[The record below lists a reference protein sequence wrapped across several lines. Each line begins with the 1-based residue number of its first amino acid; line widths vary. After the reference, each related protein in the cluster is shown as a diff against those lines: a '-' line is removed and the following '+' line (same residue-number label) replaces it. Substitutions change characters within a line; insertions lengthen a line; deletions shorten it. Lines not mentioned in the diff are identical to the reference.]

1 MVIEKRSIADLR
13 PAAYN
18 PRKALRPG
26 DPEYEKISRSIEQF
40 GYVDP
45 IIINKDGTIIGGH
58 QRCTVLG
65 DLGYDEVDVVVVDL
79 SKTDEKALNIA
90 LNKIAGEWDEV
101 KLKELLLDLDASD
114 FDISLTG
121 YTQDD
126 LSDLVSKFD
135 IPSEAHDDGFDPDDF
150 DDTTE
155 PICRRGDIWQLGV
168 HRLMCGDST
177 DPNDIAQLMGAEQAD
192 LIITDPPY
200 NVDYGQLCEDLSN
213 RQNKERAKNN
223 GDSFI
228 DNDKMDDGAFLVF
241 LRAAYG
247 NMAEAAR
254 AGAAIYVFHADTETV
269 NFRTAMKAAGF
280 KIAECLIWEKNAFVM
295 GRQDYH
301 WRHEPILYGW
311 KEGAGHYF
319 IKDRTQDTVMLEDDI
334 DFESMKKGEIIA
346 WIEQRTRD
354 NKDLT
359 TVLFENKPHRSDL
372 HPTMK
377 PLELIGRL
385 MLNSSKPGWIVADF
399 FMGSGSTLMAAE
411 QLGRIA
417 YGMEMGEKYCD
428 VTIKRW
434 EEFTGQ
440 KAVKING

>member
-1 MVIEKRSIADLR
+1 MIVEQRKIADLR

-18 PRKALRPG
+18 PRKALQRG
-26 DPEYEKISRSIEQF
+26 DPEYEKIARSIEQF

-90 LNKIAGEWDEV
+90 LNKISGEWDEA

-114 FDISLTG
+114 FDISITG

-126 LSDLVSKFD
+126 LSDLISKLD
-135 IPSEAHDDGFDPDDF
+135 IPTEAHDDGFDPDDI
-150 DDTTE
+150 DQTAE
-155 PICRRGDIWQLGV
+155 PITHRGDIWQLGR

-177 DPNDIAQLMGAEQAD
+177 DRGDMTKLMGAEQAD

-200 NVDYGQLCEDLSN
+200 NVDYESKVESL
-213 RQNKERAKNN
+213 RQAGFNTEREN
-223 GDSFI
+223 SHI
-228 DNDKMDDGAFLVF
+228 ENDKMADGAFFEF
-241 LRAAYG
+241 LRRAYG

-334 DFESMKKGEIIA
+334 DFESMKKAEIIA

-359 TVLFENKPHRSDL
+359 TVLFENKPHKSDL

-377 PLELIGRL
+377 PIELIGRL
-385 MLNSSKPGWIVADF
+385 MLNSSKPGWIVLDS
-399 FMGSGSTLMAAE
+399 FMGSGSTIMAAE
-411 QLGRIA
+411 QLGRTV
-417 YGMEMGEKYCD
+417 YGMEMDEKFCD
-428 VTIKRW
+428 VIIKRW

-440 KAVKING
+440 RAVRLFQGE